1 MRQDHVPGGERAAR
15 NDRSFETDMK
25 EVVMTRSEGRGVGP
39 VGRRNE
45 SRRASATTVRVLM
58 TAIALGAAA
67 GAWAQAGVDARL
79 GVAIDALRP
88 GAFAG
93 ETRGTFDGTLAPE
106 LRFSAERGRLY
117 YSLDGGSYNTPGDWS
132 FLAHALGASYRL
144 DLAGKDKARLH
155 LGGSGTLRR
164 NGEAWSYADYDARS
178 AFANLELRPQEG
190 TTVRTGYRLA
200 DRTFDELTDLNQFEQ
215 DAFASVN
222 INLQSRTTLIAEA
235 HFGWKSYEGE
245 TMYAAVPQPAA
256 PGSVSPGSGQESSG
270 GQGQGSGGQGTHG
283 SGTLT
288 GPRETTSLL
297 VPAGTSAEHAR
308 QWNLLL
314 RVAQGLG
321 DRTGL
326 HAQGFLRRTG
336 GRVPPAL
343 VTTPAGFFDDGVY
356 DDPFASDLGAVS
368 TGIRHAF
375 AGGAD
380 VHAFASW
387 QAKDYTSTVALDATG
402 QPLPGDP
409 LRNDRITRGGAG
421 LSLPLLTQK
430 TGAFSL
436 AVALDY
442 AFTQSRSND
451 AFYDYEDHA
460 VGVTLTLGR

>member
-1 MRQDHVPGGERAAR
+1 MK
-15 NDRSFETDMK
+15 RSG
-25 EVVMTRSEGRGVGP
+25 GRGVGP
-39 VGRRNE
+39 VGRCE
-45 SRRASATTVRVLM
+45 GGRRAVSATLRALM
-58 TAIALGAAA
+58 TAIALGAAS
-67 GAWAQAGVDARL
+67 GAWAQGGVDARL

-88 GAFAG
+88 GAFASQ
-93 ETRGTFDGTLAPE
+93 TRGTFDGTLAPE
-106 LRFSAERGRLY
+106 LRFSSERGRLY
-117 YSLDGGSYNTPGDWS
+117 YTLDGGSYNTPGDWS
-132 FLAHALGASYRL
+132 FVSHGLGASYRA

-155 LGGSGTLRR
+155 LGGSATLRR
-164 NGEAWSYADYDARS
+164 NGEAWSYADYDGLT
-178 AFANLELRPQEG
+178 AFANLELRPKEG

-222 INLQSRTTLIAEA
+222 LNFQSRTTLIAEA

-245 TMYAAVPQPAA
+245 AVFVAVPQPAA
-256 PGSVSPGSGQESSG
+256 PGSVNPGSGQGSSG

-283 SGTLT
+283 SGALT

-297 VPAGTSAEHAR
+297 VPVGTTAERAR

-314 RVAQGLG
+314 RIAQGLG

-326 HAQGFLRRTG
+326 YAQGFVRRTG

-356 DDPFASDLGAVS
+356 DDPFASDLGALS

-375 AGGAD
+375 ASGAD
-380 VHAFASW
+380 AHAFGSW

-402 QPLPGDP
+402 QPRPGDP
-409 LRNDRITRGGAG
+409 LRSDRITRGGAG
-421 LSLPLLTQK
+421 LSLPLLPKRTN
-430 TGAFSL
+430 GFSL
-436 AVALDY
+436 AVGLDY

-451 AFYDYEDHA
+451 AFYDYQDHA
-460 VGVTLTLGR
+460 VGVTLTLSR